1 MKYSDWIELIANWSA
16 ILTGVVAVGA
26 SIIYWCDRWKKR
38 WKLEAY
44 LKEEKDKG
52 KDQGQRGLIHLTRS
66 LAMTEGD
73 ILRAAFSSKKIDA
86 RARVNKETGFCEEL
100 LLVYK

>member
-1 MKYSDWIELIANWSA
+1 MKYSDYIQLVANGSA
-16 ILTGVVAVGA
+16 ILTAVVAVGA

-44 LKEEKDKG
+44 LKKEKNNEEDK
-52 KDQGQRGLIHLTRS
+52 GQRGIVHLTRN
-66 LAMTEGD
+66 LAMTEQE
-73 ILRAAFSSKKIDA
+73 ILRAAFWSKKIDS
-86 RARVNKETGFCEEL
+86 RARKNKKTGLAEEL